1 MKTDF
6 YKYRAVLILCAALGW
21 WGLWFPEL
29 AVWSDAVVVREENA
43 SVQQEENVIEWE
55 TAQTLYRDLMQAD
68 RDQIQVRSRLLEWIS
83 GMFER

>member
-6 YKYRAVLILCAALGW
+6 YKCRAVLILCAALGW